1 MDAATTPDPQDILGM
16 SDEEILNMN
25 GPTGEGVVEVDPSDE
40 TVAAGEG
47 PGVGSP
53 VGSEDTTSTE
63 SQAEADAAPEEP
75 AGTAGDD
82 GGAADGQPA
91 DTEPKPED
99 KEAAKPEGE
108 AADGAGDK
116 PKEDEKPKP
125 AEGVPTDPEQLT
137 AFYQKIMAPFK
148 ANGKMVQA
156 RTPEEVISLM
166 QMGANYTRK
175 LQELQP
181 HRKMLL
187 MLQNNDLLSEEKL
200 SFLIDLDRKDPE
212 AIKKLVKDSGIDPM
226 DIDVS
231 QDPAY
236 QAGNH
241 QVSDEAV
248 VFKEAVE
255 ELVAQDNGRETLSE
269 INDHWDQTS
278 KEAIWKSPE
287 IMAVIHEQRENGIYP
302 VIVAEMDRLK
312 TMGQLPANTP
322 FLQAYKMVGD
332 ELVKANGFA
341 HLGVTSNA
349 PTDNSGAPAV
359 APAGNA
365 QEPAAV
371 AVRVAAPKSPVAND
385 DKATAASPTR
395 SSSRKAEPFVNPLA
409 MSDDEFLSSM
419 KDRL

>member
-1 MDAATTPDPQDILGM
+1 MDNPGTPSTDDILAM
-16 SDEEILNMN
+16 SDEEILNMT
-25 GPTGEGVVEVDPSDE
+25 GPGGEVVAEDEPSDE
-40 TVAAGEG
+40 VAANAAA
-47 PGVGSP
+47 PV
-53 VGSEDTTSTE
+53 VGSEETTPE
-63 SQAEADAAPEEP
+63 PQAEADAAPEEP

-82 GGAADGQPA
+82 EGGADGQPSDA
-91 DTEPKPED
+91 EPKPEA
-99 KEAAKPEGE
+99 KEGPKAEAEAKPEE
-108 AADGAGDK
+108 
-116 PKEDEKPKP
+116 KP
-125 AEGVPTDPEQLT
+125 AEGFDPSNPEQLT
-137 AFYQKIMAPFK
+137 AFYQKVMAPFK
-148 ANGKMVQA
+148 ANGKMIQA
-156 RTPEEVISLM
+156 KTPDEVISLM

-226 DIDVS
+226 DIDVT

-248 VFKEAVE
+248 VFKEAIE
-255 ELVAQDNGRETLSE
+255 ELVAQDNGQETLRE

-278 KEAIWKSPE
+278 KEAVWASPE

-312 TMGQLPANTP
+312 TLGKIPTSTP
-322 FLQAYKMVGD
+322 FIQAYKMVGD
-332 ELVKANGFA
+332 ELVKTNGFA
-341 HLGVTSNA
+341 HLNVTSTT
-349 PTDNSGAPAV
+349 PTGNPGAPA
-359 APAGNA
+359 AQPAGNA
-365 QEPAAV
+365 HEPAAV
-371 AVRVAAPKSPVAND
+371 AVRVATPKSPVAND
-385 DKATAASPTR
+385 AKAAAASPTR
-395 SSSRKAEPFVNPLA
+395 SSPRKAEPFVNPLA

>member
-1 MDAATTPDPQDILGM
+1 MDGMATPKTEDILAM
-16 SDEEILNMN
+16 SDEDILNMT
-25 GPTGEGVVEVDPSDE
+25 GPSGEVVAEPDPSDE
-40 TVAAGEG
+40 EAANAAA
-47 PGVGSP
+47 SA
-53 VGSEDTTSTE
+53 VGSEETTPTE
-63 SQAEADAAPEEP
+63 PQAEAAAAPEEP

-82 GGAADGQPA
+82 EGAADGQPSDA
-91 DTEPKPED
+91 EPKPEA
-99 KEAAKPEGE
+99 KEEPKPEGE
-108 AADGAGDK
+108 GEAAGDK
-116 PKEDEKPKP
+116 ADDKPKDEKP
-125 AEGVPTDPEQLT
+125 APTMELLT
-137 AFYQKIMAPFK
+137 SFYDKVMAPFK
-148 ANGKMVQA
+148 ANGKMIQA

-187 MLQNNDLLSEEKL
+187 MLQNNDLLNEEKL

-226 DIDVS
+226 DIDVT

-248 VFKEAVE
+248 VFKEAIE
-255 ELVAQDNGRETLSE
+255 ELVAQDNGRETLTE

-278 KEAIWKSPE
+278 KEAVWSNPE

-302 VIVAEMDRLK
+302 VIVAEMDRQK
-312 TMGQLPANTP
+312 TLGKIPVGTP
-322 FLQAYKMVGD
+322 FIQAYKMVGD
-332 ELVKANGFA
+332 ELVQSNGFA
-341 HLGVTSNA
+341 HLNVTSTT
-349 PTDNSGAPAV
+349 PTDNSGAPA
-359 APAGNA
+359 AQPAGNA

-371 AVRVAAPKSPVAND
+371 AVRVATPKSPVAND
-385 DKATAASPTR
+385 AKAAAASPTR
-395 SSSRKAEPFVNPLA
+395 SSPRKAEPFVNPLA

>member
-25 GPTGEGVVEVDPSDE
+25 GPTGEGVVEADPSDE
-40 TVAAGEG
+40 TVAAGEV
-47 PGVGSP
+47 PGVGS
-53 VGSEDTTSTE
+53 EETTSTE
-63 SQAEADAAPEEP
+63 PQAEADAAPEEP

-82 GGAADGQPA
+82 EGAADGQPA
-91 DTEPKPED
+91 DTEPKPEA
-99 KEAAKPEGE
+99 KEEPKPEGE
-108 AADGAGDK
+108 GEAAGDK
-116 PKEDEKPKP
+116 ADDKPKDEKS
-125 AEGVPTDPEQLT
+125 APTMEMLT
-137 AFYQKIMAPFK
+137 SFYDKVMAPFK
-148 ANGKMVQA
+148 ANGKMIQA

-187 MLQNNDLLSEEKL
+187 MLQNNDLLNEEKL

-359 APAGNA
+359 ASAGNA